1 MATATVSKLRSKFD
15 TAKLLGIS
23 IATLDRH
30 IAAGRIEYYKV
41 GWHVRFSDE
50 QISAYLESTRNAPR
64 TKHKARNKRSNRQQS
79 QKAA

>member
-1 MATATVSKLRSKFD
+1 MATLNKLRSKPE

-23 IATLDRH
+23 TATLDRH

-50 QISAYLESTRNAPR
+50 QISAYLERALNAPR
-64 TKHKARNKRSNRQQS
+64 QRYKLRSRKPTRQHA